1 MQSYFFWD
9 TQFYVAFQFWETE
22 TTLQYVITFIALC
35 CIGIVY
41 EYLVKLEKLPNMIVF
56 DDAAVTEI
64 DINESKRFKRFWL
77 NVKQTILH
85 IAKVAVGYFL
95 MLEVMTFNVALIL
108 PCMTGYTIGYLL
120 HGAYENGNITEG
132 LKK

>member
-1 MQSYFFWD
+1 
-9 TQFYVAFQFWETE
+9 
-22 TTLQYVITFIALC
+22 
-35 CIGIVY
+35 
-41 EYLVKLEKLPNMIVF
+41 MIVL

-64 DINESKRFKRFWL
+64 DMNESKRFKRFWL